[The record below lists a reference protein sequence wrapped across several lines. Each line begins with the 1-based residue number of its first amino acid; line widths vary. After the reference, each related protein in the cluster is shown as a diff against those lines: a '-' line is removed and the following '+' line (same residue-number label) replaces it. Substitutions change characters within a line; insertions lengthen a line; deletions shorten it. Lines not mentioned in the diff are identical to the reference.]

1 MRWIVGRRHRR
12 HRGGCDGSYGFG
24 GGCVGCGGCGGSLE
38 GALMSRPSA
47 EVYHYQFKYRG
58 GWYALIKGRVHGR
71 RIEVTVSP
79 TGRSVQ
85 VHVDGE
91 RWVKA

>member
-1 MRWIVGRRHRR
+1 
-12 HRGGCDGSYGFG
+12 
-24 GGCVGCGGCGGSLE
+24 
-38 GALMSRPSA
+38 MSRPSA

-79 TGRSVQ
+79 KGRSVQ
-85 VHVDGE
+85 VYVDGE